1 MSAPA
6 LSNRLKG
13 RSALITGASAGIGKA
28 CALALAA
35 EGADL
40 FLTGRK
46 LAELKAVA
54 AQCVQLGVKAVV
66 IAGDLNDENFV
77 RDLAGQAAEA
87 DILVN
92 NAGILTYAP
101 VLDVSR
107 KECADMFATN
117 VVAAYDIAL
126 AVAKCMVARK
136 RGHMVFIT
144 SLSARNVNANAVVYA
159 ATKHAL
165 AAFAKGFRLEL
176 KGHNIKV
183 TEIAP
188 GMVATDIR
196 KGITH
201 PDVLKSIAAR
211 KFDPISA
218 QDVAEALVY
227 ALTSSPGSCPD
238 LIELRPT
245 LG

>member
-1 MSAPA
+1 MSAP
-6 LSNRLKG
+6 SMDKRLKG
-13 RSALITGASAGIGKA
+13 RCALITGASAGIGRA
-28 CALALAA
+28 SALALAA

-40 FLTGRK
+40 LLTGRK
-46 LAELKAVA
+46 SAELKAVA
-54 AQCVQLGVKAVV
+54 AQCVQLGVSAAVM
-66 IAGDLNDENFV
+66 AGDLNDRPFV
-77 RDLAGQAAEA
+77 RELTSWAAEA

-101 VLDVSR
+101 LLEVSTE
-107 KECADMFATN
+107 ECAQMFATN

-126 AVAKCMVARK
+126 GVAKCMVERK

-144 SLSARNVNANAVVYA
+144 SLSARNVSAAAVAYA

-165 AAFAKGFRLEL
+165 SAFARGFRLEL
-176 KGHNIKV
+176 KVHNLKV

-196 KGITH
+196 NGITH

-245 LG
+245 FG